1 MSCVQGN
8 LTNGEYCG
16 KGEYRFSD
24 GSKYQG
30 DFTNNMYVH
39 YYHNVLMAILTRMTG
54 SSEFTDCE
62 GRVWI
67 GTFSGRKGQGLTL
80 KLS

>member
-1 MSCVQGN
+1 MTTTAYMSCVQGS
-8 LTNGEYCG
+8 LANGEYCG

-39 YYHNVLMAILTRMTG
+39 YYHYVVPCYNVHY
-54 SSEFTDCE
+54 
-62 GRVWI
+62 
-67 GTFSGRKGQGLTL
+67 
-80 KLS
+80 